1 MWLLETSNEVNTVM
15 KFRTF
20 LRHLREGT
28 KNIFRNGWMSVASIG
43 AVTTTLI
50 LVGAFLVIVFNL
62 NEFAKNIESDVE
74 VKVLVEL
81 TAEEE
86 DVIALGEQ
94 VEAVDGVENV
104 YFSSNDE
111 ELESLINSFG
121 EEGRAWEMFEQDN
134 PLNHAYIVQAEDPQ
148 ETERIAS
155 EITTFDHVYEVDF
168 GQDVVDRL
176 FQFNNYARVIG
187 IVLVAALVL
196 TAVFLISNT
205 IKITIIARSTEIS
218 IQKLVGAT
226 NGFIRWPFFIEG
238 LLLGVLGSII
248 PILLVLFGY
257 YYVTENLADQI
268 NIVFIELL
276 PFSPFAWYL
285 ALIILLIG
293 ATIGVWGSVMSV
305 RKFLKV

>member
-1 MWLLETSNEVNTVM
+1 VWLLETSNEVNTVM